1 VRSANPTRWVRRVAA
16 SRTAICAWDW
26 ASTAATLASIKAF
39 WPGGDVGTDP
49 AEGGV
54 GSSSP
59 SSSFAWRRCGGRW
72 PDSPPSTRG
81 PMEAPLTLLTQS
93 GNCHWSLASGSGA
106 PVLGAQQVYEVMPHS
121 TLFFL
126 FFFNSCATLF
136 STTAF
141 LGQIFTIICLPY
153 DLMHTTIW

>member
-1 VRSANPTRWVRRVAA
+1 MGADGRPRHRRRAA
-16 SRTAICAWDW
+16 PRR
-26 ASTAATLASIKAF
+26 L
-39 WPGGDVGTDP
+39 
-49 AEGGV
+49 
-54 GSSSP
+54 P
-59 SSSFAWRRCGGRW
+59 SHSL
-72 PDSPPSTRG
+72 RG
-81 PMEAPLTLLTQS
+81 H